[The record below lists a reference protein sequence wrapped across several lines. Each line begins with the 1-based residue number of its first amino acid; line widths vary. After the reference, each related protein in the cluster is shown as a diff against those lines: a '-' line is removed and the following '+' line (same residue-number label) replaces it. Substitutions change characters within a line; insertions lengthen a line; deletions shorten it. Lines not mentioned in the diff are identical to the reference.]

1 MVDARVLYAVKVR
14 STQHKKNKFAIP
26 ADLKGT
32 SNVKLM
38 TKFSRPAYLFATEE
52 LNTDNSFKFSKNN

>member
-38 TKFSRPAYLFATEE
+38 TKFSLFATEE
-52 LNTDNSFKFSKNN
+52 RNTDNSFKE